1 MRRLITTR
9 RKMMK
14 NQRMISTFLFLRLAE
29 CPGSLDRQLQ
39 AGLTG
44 AQPLPTHFHWTCWQA
59 DTPYLTISGGVEKSR
74 VESLVLKQ

>member
-1 MRRLITTR
+1 
-9 RKMMK
+9 MK
-14 NQRMISTFLFLRLAE
+14 NQRMISTFLFLRLE

-39 AGLTG
+39 VGLTG